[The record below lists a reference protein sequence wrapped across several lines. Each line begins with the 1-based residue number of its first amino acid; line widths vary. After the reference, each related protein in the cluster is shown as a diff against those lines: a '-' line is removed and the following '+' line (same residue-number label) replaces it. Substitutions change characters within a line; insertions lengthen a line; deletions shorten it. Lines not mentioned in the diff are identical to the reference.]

1 MDIILLITGL
11 VQILLSLFLGIL
23 FVYSASKVF
32 QKLTRGINETEELK
46 NNNIAVAILNGAII
60 LAIIIIVRN
69 SIETAITI
77 FSNTLRNP
85 EAELMTYA
93 KTALL
98 MLGHIVLA
106 GMIALAAV
114 YIALLIFM
122 RLTKDLDEF
131 KEIKENNIAVGI
143 FLSAII
149 ITIALLLE
157 PGLRTLLDA
166 LIPFPPVSFIDIGG

>member
-32 QKLTRGINETEELK
+32 QRLTRGINETEELK
-46 NNNIAVAILNGAII
+46 NNNVAVAILNGAIV
-60 LAIIIIVRN
+60 LAIIIVVRN

-85 EAELMTYA
+85 EAVLMTYF
-93 KTALL
+93 KTAFL

-106 GMIALAAV
+106 GIIAFAAV
-114 YIALLIFM
+114 YVALIIFM
-122 RLTKDLDEF
+122 RLTKDLDEL
-131 KEIKENNIAVGI
+131 KEIKENNIAVSI
-143 FLSAII
+143 FLSVII

>member
-32 QKLTRGINETEELK
+32 QRLIRGINEIEELK
-46 NNNIAVAILNGAII
+46 NNNVAVAILNGAIV
-60 LAIIIIVRN
+60 LAIIIVVKN

-85 EAELMTYA
+85 EAVLMTYV
-93 KTALL
+93 KTAFL
-98 MLGHIVLA
+98 MLGHIVL
-106 GMIALAAV
+106 GGIIAFVAV
-114 YIALLIFM
+114 YVALLIFM
-122 RLTKDLDEF
+122 RLTKDLDEL
-131 KEIKENNIAVGI
+131 KEIKGNNIAVSI
-143 FLSAII
+143 FLSVII
-149 ITIALLLE
+149 ISIALLLE

>member
-32 QKLTRGINETEELK
+32 QKLTQGINETEELK
-46 NNNIAVAILNGAII
+46 NNNIAVAILNGAIV
-60 LAIIIIVRN
+60 LAIIIVVRN

-85 EAELMTYA
+85 EAVLMTYV
-93 KTALL
+93 KTTFL

-106 GMIALAAV
+106 GIIAFTAV
-114 YIALLIFM
+114 YFALLIFM

-131 KEIKENNIAVGI
+131 KEIKGNNIAVSI
-143 FLSAII
+143 FLSVII
-149 ITIALLLE
+149 ISIALLLE

>member
-46 NNNIAVAILNGAII
+46 NNNIAVGILNGAII
-60 LAIIIIVRN
+60 LAIIIVVRN

-85 EAELMTYA
+85 EAELMTYV

-106 GMIALAAV
+106 GIIAFAAV
-114 YIALLIFM
+114 YFALLIFM
-122 RLTKDLDEF
+122 RLTNDLDEL
-131 KEIKENNIAVGI
+131 KEIKENNIAVSI
-143 FLSAII
+143 FLSVII
-149 ITIALLLE
+149 IAIALLLE

>member
-1 MDIILLITGL
+1 M
-11 VQILLSLFLGIL
+11 GIL

-32 QKLTRGINETEELK
+32 QKLTHGINETEELK
-46 NNNIAVAILNGAII
+46 NNNIAVAILNGAIV
-60 LAIIIIVRN
+60 LAIIIVVRN

-85 EAELMTYA
+85 EAVLMTFV
-93 KTALL
+93 KTAFL

-106 GMIALAAV
+106 GIIAFTAV
-114 YIALLIFM
+114 YFALLIFM

-131 KEIKENNIAVGI
+131 KEIKGNNIAVSI
-143 FLSAII
+143 FLSVII
-149 ITIALLLE
+149 ISIALLLE
-157 PGLRTLLDA
+157 PGLCTLLDA

>member
-32 QKLTRGINETEELK
+32 QKLTKGINETEELK

-60 LAIIIIVRN
+60 LAIIMVVKN

-85 EAELMTYA
+85 EAVLMTYI

-98 MLGHIVLA
+98 MLGHIVL
-106 GMIALAAV
+106 GGIIAFAAV
-114 YIALLIFM
+114 YFALVIFM
-122 RLTKDLDEF
+122 RLTKDLDEL
-131 KEIKENNIAVGI
+131 KEIKENNIAVSI
-143 FLSAII
+143 FLSVII
-149 ITIALLLE
+149 IAIALLLE

>member
-32 QKLTRGINETEELK
+32 QRLTRGINETEELK
-46 NNNIAVAILNGAII
+46 NNNVAVAILNGAIV

-85 EAELMTYA
+85 EAVLMTYV
-93 KTALL
+93 KTSFL

-106 GMIALAAV
+106 GIIAFAAV
-114 YIALLIFM
+114 YVALLIFM
-122 RLTKDLDEF
+122 RLTKDLDEL
-131 KEIKENNIAVGI
+131 KEIKENNIAVSI
-143 FLSAII
+143 FISVII
-149 ITIALLLE
+149 IAIALLLE
-157 PGLRTLLDA
+157 PGLRTMLDA

>member
-32 QKLTRGINETEELK
+32 QRLTHGTNETEELK
-46 NNNIAVAILNGAII
+46 NNNVAVAILNGGIV
-60 LAIIIIVRN
+60 LAIIIVVRN

-85 EAELMTYA
+85 EAVLMTYV
-93 KTALL
+93 KTAFL

-106 GMIALAAV
+106 GIIAFAAV
-114 YIALLIFM
+114 YVALLIFM
-122 RLTKDLDEF
+122 RLTKDLDEL
-131 KEIKENNIAVGI
+131 KEIKENNIAVSI
-143 FLSAII
+143 FLSVII
-149 ITIALLLE
+149 IAIALLLE